1 MKKINMQP
9 GDVFA
14 SRNPQSLG
22 RLINFVQKIRAKD
35 NSSEYG
41 HTGIIVKPDGTT
53 VEAVFSI
60 CAQNIYTDYKGSKI
74 LIARPKIMSPEVF
87 EKGFNEIKGHIGA
100 TYPYYRLL
108 WHALGLGKHLH
119 FFKTPVCSELTQ
131 KFLISCGVKT
141 ITGKNYWGI
150 NPDDLVDEWRVSA
163 HYDIVFEGV
172 VE

>member
-35 NSSEYG
+35 NASEYG

-60 CAQNIYTDYKGSKI
+60 CAQNIYTDYVGSKI

-87 EKGFNEIKGHIGA
+87 ARGFDAIKPHIGA

-108 WHALGLGKHLH
+108 WHALGVGKFIH
-119 FFKTPVCSELTQ
+119 FKTPVCSELTQ
-131 KFLISCGVKT
+131 KFLISCGVQA

-163 HYDIVFEGV
+163 HYDIVYEGM